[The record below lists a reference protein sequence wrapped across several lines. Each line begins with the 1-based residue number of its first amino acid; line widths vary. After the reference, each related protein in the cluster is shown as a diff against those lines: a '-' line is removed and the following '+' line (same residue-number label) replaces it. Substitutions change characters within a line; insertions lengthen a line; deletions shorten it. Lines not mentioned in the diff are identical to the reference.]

1 MKDVRIITISREFGS
16 GGRSIGKKLAQE
28 LGVKYYDKEL
38 VKKIAL
44 ESGFDPKYVEENG
57 ELAPAGNALAYAF
70 NLPGTPG
77 VMRGMSSFTRIL
89 PSVPTALFG
98 FTARARKARSNACA
112 TRTKS
117 APSTTSTSRVR
128 SGA

>member
-44 ESGFDPKYVEENG
+44 ESGLIRNMSRKTVSLPPQ
-57 ELAPAGNALAYAF
+57 AMRWRMRSISPAHPA
-70 NLPGTPG
+70 
-77 VMRGMSSFTRIL
+77 
-89 PSVPTALFG
+89 
-98 FTARARKARSNACA
+98 
-112 TRTKS
+112 
-117 APSTTSTSRVR
+117 
-128 SGA
+128 

>member
-57 ELAPAGNALAYAF
+57 ELAPQA
-70 NLPGTPG
+70 
-77 VMRGMSSFTRIL
+77 MRWRM
-89 PSVPTALFG
+89 
-98 FTARARKARSNACA
+98 RSISPAHPA
-112 TRTKS
+112 
-117 APSTTSTSRVR
+117 
-128 SGA
+128 

>member
-57 ELAPAGNALAYAF
+57 ELAPAGNALAYARHTRRDAWHVRDRF
-70 NLPGTPG
+70 PL
-77 VMRGMSSFTRIL
+77 VHSARGHFEDCGAG
-89 PSVPTALFG
+89 ALRDRRPLG
-98 FTARARKARSNACA
+98 GLHPA
-112 TRTKS
+112 
-117 APSTTSTSRVR
+117 
-128 SGA
+128 

>member
-44 ESGFDPKYVEENG
+44 ESGFDPRRQCAGVCVQSPRHTRRDARHVRDRFPLVHSARGHFEDCGAGALRDCRPLGGLY
-57 ELAPAGNALAYAF
+57 PA
-70 NLPGTPG
+70 
-77 VMRGMSSFTRIL
+77 
-89 PSVPTALFG
+89 
-98 FTARARKARSNACA
+98 
-112 TRTKS
+112 
-117 APSTTSTSRVR
+117 
-128 SGA
+128 

>member
-77 VMRGMSSFTRIL
+77 VMRGMSATDFLWCIQREVIL
-89 PSVPTALFG
+89 KIAEQEPCVITLWLV
-98 FTARARKARSNACA
+98 THIW
-112 TRTKS
+112 
-117 APSTTSTSRVR
+117 
-128 SGA
+128 